1 MKKILSKIIEYELGV
16 PSKRDEYQQD
26 VLYKN
31 GFIAFGSYF
40 LFSFIETFVIMFFFF
55 NSPSDSFLYNLI
67 PIVILINL
75 LVMSLAGTFLR
86 YKVRKS
92 KIDLIDVTNEQSYET
107 LVKKAK
113 RRGLN
118 CGILFFVLEKAIV
131 IFAGPNNAGNTI
143 AERVLSPWNN
153 VMLLVF
159 AVICGFAV
167 YITLKNKIQK

>member
-16 PSKRDEYQQD
+16 PSKRDEYQQN
-26 VLYKN
+26 VLYES

-40 LFSFIETFVIMFFFF
+40 IFSFIEFLVAGCIFL
-55 NSPSDSFLYNLI
+55 NSSSENFLYNLLA
-67 PIVILINL
+67 VILLINL
-75 LVMSLAGTFLR
+75 LAMSVTLAFLK

-113 RRGLN
+113 RRGVN

-131 IFAGPNNAGNTI
+131 IFGGPNNAGNTI

>member
-1 MKKILSKIIEYELGV
+1 MKKILNKIFEYEFGV
-16 PSKRDEYQQD
+16 PLKKDEYQQN
-26 VLYKN
+26 VLYES

-40 LFSFIETFVIMFFFF
+40 LFSFIEFLVAGCFFLNSSSDNFV
-55 NSPSDSFLYNLI
+55 S
-67 PIVILINL
+67 NL
-75 LVMSLAGTFLR
+75 LAVVLLVNLLAMLLVIAFLK

-113 RRGLN
+113 RRGFN
-118 CGILFFVLEKAIV
+118 CGILFFILERALV
-131 IFAGPNNAGNTI
+131 IFGGPNNAGNTL

-153 VMLLVF
+153 LMILAF
-159 AVICGFAV
+159 SVICGFTV